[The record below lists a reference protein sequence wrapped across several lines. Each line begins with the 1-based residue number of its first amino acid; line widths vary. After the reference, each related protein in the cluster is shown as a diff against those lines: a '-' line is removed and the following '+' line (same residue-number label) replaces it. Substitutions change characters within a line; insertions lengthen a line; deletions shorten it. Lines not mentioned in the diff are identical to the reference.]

1 MRIKVPHPEQTELNR
16 LVYRGTFLED
26 VTQLTTCLQSEQFQQ
41 LLKTDATTFNGQEY
55 VAEYFKVSEQWKNNK
70 KQTHY
75 LPILSCSNLSN
86 NIAKKTT
93 YGYPSG
99 RECTDM

>member
-1 MRIKVPHPEQTELNR
+1 MRMKVLHPEQTELYQ
-16 LVYRGTFLED
+16 LVYCGMFLEEI
-26 VTQLTTCLQSEQFQQ
+26 TQLTTHLQTEQLQK
-41 LLKTDATTFNGQEY
+41 LLKTDATTINGQEY
-55 VAEYFKVSEQWKNNK
+55 VAEYFKVSEQWKKK

-75 LPILSCSNLSN
+75 LPILSCSNSSN

-99 RECTDM
+99 KECTDM